1 MMIWV
6 TSCHGVFKRD
16 ENDMIPSPQEGD
28 TLELPYAIGNVSEIS
43 SFDDDKWF
51 GNILTSITFFY
62 SDTKGKIIDG
72 TEVDCEFGDSLLDKI
87 KECDEK
93 LSAITSDVGKV
104 SALTIDYAPIIREV
118 KAKFKYNMGAIL
130 VKNEDSQYAL
140 SSNEDER
147 GVEYEDIVTLS
158 LKQVMFYFDEFSSMP
173 LKYYEFEYDT
183 DITVMNEYSNCEIET
198 NMSSFKY
205 KIDLLGNDM
214 NETRAKYDGMIY
226 SPTFR
231 EEYKL
236 GMSMKENID
245 SDIYIDRGFSN
256 AFEKHINLLG
266 IKSLEAMEQFGN
278 GFYNIKNQNEEA

>member
-16 ENDMIPSPQEGD
+16 ENDMMLSPQEGD

-62 SDTKGKIIDG
+62 SDTNGKIIDG

-93 LSAITSDVGKV
+93 FSAITSDVGKV
-104 SALTIDYAPIIREV
+104 SALTIDYAPIIHEV

-130 VKNEDSQYAL
+130 VKNEESQYAL

-158 LKQVMFYFDEFSSMP
+158 LKQVMFYFDEFSLMP

-214 NETRAKYDGMIY
+214 SETRAKYDGMIY

-236 GMSMKENID
+236 GMSMKESID